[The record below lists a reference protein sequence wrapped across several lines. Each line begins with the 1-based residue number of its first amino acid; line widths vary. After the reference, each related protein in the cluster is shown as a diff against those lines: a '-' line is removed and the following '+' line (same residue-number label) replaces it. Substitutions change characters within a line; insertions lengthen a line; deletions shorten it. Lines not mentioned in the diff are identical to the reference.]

1 MIDTEDK
8 YSKRVAVKVILLSQL
23 LSEAIDEAEGT
34 TFYSHSLKNLLNKV
48 SVKLEPFNR
57 SNYDSIYDEKVGSS
71 IDVLDTILDELTHC
85 QVENFNSVEQFNLY
99 LVKRAD
105 GTCIKVKSKLSLEEF
120 NDKYKTVKK

>member
-1 MIDTEDK
+1 MIDAKDK

-34 TFYSHSLKNLLNKV
+34 TFYNQSLKNLIGKV
-48 SVKLEPFNR
+48 RSKLEPFNR

-105 GTCIKVKSKLSLEEF
+105 GTSIKVKSKLSLEEF

>member
-1 MIDTEDK
+1 MIDTGDK

-23 LSEAIDEAEGT
+23 LSEALDEAEST
-34 TFYSHSLKNLLNKV
+34 TFYNQSLKNLIGKV
-48 SVKLEPFNR
+48 RSKLEPFNR

-71 IDVLDTILDELTHC
+71 IDVLDTVLDELTHC

-105 GTCIKVKSKLSLEEF
+105 GTSIKVKSTLSLEEF
-120 NDKYKTVKK
+120 NEKYKTVKK

>member
-1 MIDTEDK
+1 MIDAEDK

-23 LSEAIDEAEGT
+23 LSEAIDECSET
-34 TFYSHSLKNLLNKV
+34 TFYNHALKNLLGKV
-48 SVKLEPFNR
+48 SNKLEPFNR
-57 SNYDSIYDEKVGSS
+57 KNYDGIYDEKVGSS

-105 GTCIKVKSKLSLEEF
+105 GTSIKVKSKLSLEEF